1 MTTYSSTSHSIPM
14 KTLILGVGNPLRGD
28 DGVGPEVIR
37 LLQGDQ
43 LTENAD
49 LLDGGTDGL
58 NLIED
63 IQAYERAIIIDAVDM
78 RAPVGTVRV
87 FSPDEA
93 KINIVSE
100 ALSTHGFG
108 LGEVIALL
116 QQLGCKTELTIIGVQ
131 PRSTNFGE
139 PMSEEVAGAVDQ
151 VLSLVSKLASA

>member
-1 MTTYSSTSHSIPM
+1 M

-28 DGVGPEVIR
+28 DGLGPEAIR
-37 LLQGDQ
+37 LLQGDP
-43 LTENAD
+43 LTEKAD

-78 RAPVGTVRV
+78 RAPVGAVRI

-116 QQLGCKTELTIIGVQ
+116 KQLGCKTELTIIGVQ
-131 PRSTNFGE
+131 PRATNFGE
-139 PMSEEVAGAVDQ
+139 PMSAEVHNSIDQ
-151 VLSLVSKLASA
+151 VLNLVRELL